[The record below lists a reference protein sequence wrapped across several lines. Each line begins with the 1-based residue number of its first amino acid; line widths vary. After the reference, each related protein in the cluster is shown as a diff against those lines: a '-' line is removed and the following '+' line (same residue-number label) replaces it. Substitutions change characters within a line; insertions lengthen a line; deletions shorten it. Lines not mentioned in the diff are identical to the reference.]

1 MNLTRVRLLKEGS
14 EQAGPVLYWMSR
26 DQRVADNWALIFA
39 QSLALRRELP
49 VLVVFALAPRFL
61 EATRRQYRFMLAG
74 LQEVE
79 RALADLNIPF
89 RLIPG
94 SPPRVIPELVEQYQV
109 GTLVTDFD
117 PLRIKRAWKEAVLTR
132 TTCPCYEVDAHNI
145 VPCWLASPKQEHAA
159 YTIRPRLNRAA
170 PEYLDDYPALR
181 AHPYSWHEPAEP
193 LPWHAIEASLQDDH
207 TVPPVRWLEPGA
219 RAAHQRLQAFLAAQ
233 LAAYP
238 AARHDPTTEGTS
250 NLSPY
255 LHFGQLSAQRV
266 AREVQE
272 CEAPAE
278 SKAAFLEELIVRR
291 ELAENYCYYNP
302 RYDSF
307 AGIPAWAQK
316 TLDAHARDAREYLY
330 TRAELEHAETHDP
343 YWNAAQ
349 RELVVRGKMHG
360 YLRMYW
366 GKKLIE
372 WCPTPGAAYETAL
385 YLNDRYELDGRD
397 PNGYTGVAWCFGTH
411 DRPWPER
418 PIFGTVRYMNAR
430 GLARKFDADGY
441 VRRIAA
447 LSA

>member
-1 MNLTRVRLLKEGS
+1 MNPQRVRILKEGR
-14 EQAGPVLYWMSR
+14 EQAGPVVYWMSR
-26 DQRVADNWALIFA
+26 DQRVGDNWALSFA
-39 QSLALRRELP
+39 QTLALRREAPL
-49 VLVVFALAPRFL
+49 VVVFALAPRFL
-61 EATRRQYRFMLAG
+61 EATIRQYRFMLSG

-79 RALADLNIPF
+79 RSLAELNIPLL
-89 RLIPG
+89 LIPG

-117 PLRIKRAWKEAVLTR
+117 PLRIKRAWTEAVLTR
-132 TTCPCYEVDAHNI
+132 ITCSCFEVDAHNL

-159 YTIRPRLNRAA
+159 YTLRPKLNRALA
-170 PEYLDDYPALR
+170 SFIEDYPRMR
-181 AHPYSWHEPAEP
+181 AHPHSWREPQEP
-193 LPWHAIEASLQDDH
+193 IAWRGIETSLQVDQ
-207 TVPPVRWLEPGA
+207 TVPVVQWLEPGA
-219 RAAHQRLQAFLAAQ
+219 TAAHRVLQAFLTAK

-238 AARHDPTTEGTS
+238 AARNDPNRNGTS
-250 NLSPY
+250 NLSSY
-255 LHFGQLSAQRV
+255 LHFGQLAAQRV

-278 SKAAFLEELIVRR
+278 SKAAFLEEVIVRR
-291 ELAENYCYYNP
+291 ELAENYCYYNSG
-302 RYDSF
+302 YDSF
-307 AGIPAWAQK
+307 AGIPAWAQR
-316 TLDAHARDAREYLY
+316 TLQAHARDTREYLY

-372 WCPTPGAAYETAL
+372 WSSTPAEAYMVAL

-411 DRPWPER
+411 DRPWGER
-418 PIFGTVRYMNAR
+418 QIFG
-430 GLARKFDADGY
+430 KEPF
-441 VRRIAA
+441 
-447 LSA
+447 